1 MSAAVSEAARAQA
14 LALAAMLE
22 CATLVDELART
33 GEARAHGVRTLA
45 NGLLRFEWQRV
56 EDVWGGGGALGG
68 ALQRLESALMLS
80 AGDAQAPALRYALA
94 LAHLGKRLARDRE
107 RLALIRGRLQAL
119 AADAQQFTQ
128 DFDTVAPALAALY
141 EETISRYSFRIKV
154 TGSPGHLRDPRVVA
168 RIRALLLAGVR
179 AAVLWRFVGGNLPGL
194 LLGRAR
200 LIAACRALRAGH

>member
-154 TGSPGHLRDPRVVA
+154 TGSPGTCATRAWSRGSA
-168 RIRALLLAGVR
+168 RCCSRACARRCCGVSSAATCRGCCSGAR
-179 AAVLWRFVGGNLPGL
+179 A
-194 LLGRAR
+194 
-200 LIAACRALRAGH
+200 

>member
-1 MSAAVSEAARAQA
+1 MSAAASATAREQA

-33 GEARAHGVRTLA
+33 GTAPSQGVRTLGI
-45 NGLLRFEWQRV
+45 GLLRFEWQRV
-56 EDVWGGGGALGG
+56 EDVWGGAAALGG
-68 ALQRLESALMLS
+68 ALQRLESALTLS

-107 RLALIRGRLQAL
+107 RLAVIRERLQAL
-119 AADAQQFTQ
+119 AGDAQELAE

-154 TGSPGHLRDPRVVA
+154 TGSSEHLRDPRVVA

-179 AAVLWRFVGGNLPGL
+179 AAVLWRFVGGSLPGL

-200 LIAACRALRAGH
+200 LIAACRALRSGH